1 MAFPGVQDITL
12 PLLRYLGDG
21 EIRSNA
27 EIYAEMAKHFSL
39 SEDDLRVLLPSGRQP
54 IFKNRVAWAKAFLKQ
69 ARILESPA
77 RGNYV
82 ITKRGKEVLAENVQR
97 LTNKYL
103 CRFDEFVEFK
113 KGGKN
118 GDMQSSC
125 EGQSEKTPLEL
136 IEEGF
141 LSIRNELVAS
151 IIDTIKKCSPMFFEK
166 LVVDLLIAMGYGGS
180 KKEAG
185 LVTSY
190 ANDEGVDGIIKE
202 DRLGLDVVYVQAK
215 KWESSV
221 SRPEIQKFAG
231 ALLGKKAKKGVFIT
245 TSSFTKEA
253 VSFANSVEAKI
264 VLIDGQKLAEYMIEY
279 GVGVAVEDSYVIKR
293 IDLGYFIEDN
303 I

>member
-113 KGGKN
+113 RVGRMEICNLRVRGKARRP
-118 GDMQSSC
+118 
-125 EGQSEKTPLEL
+125 PL
-136 IEEGF
+136 
-141 LSIRNELVAS
+141 
-151 IIDTIKKCSPMFFEK
+151 
-166 LVVDLLIAMGYGGS
+166 
-180 KKEAG
+180 
-185 LVTSY
+185 
-190 ANDEGVDGIIKE
+190 
-202 DRLGLDVVYVQAK
+202 
-215 KWESSV
+215 
-221 SRPEIQKFAG
+221 
-231 ALLGKKAKKGVFIT
+231 
-245 TSSFTKEA
+245 
-253 VSFANSVEAKI
+253 NSLRK
-264 VLIDGQKLAEYMIEY
+264 D
-279 GVGVAVEDSYVIKR
+279 
-293 IDLGYFIEDN
+293 F
-303 I
+303 